1 LRIVS
6 LAAGLFLLFQ
16 IGLARAEPLEI
27 AAWGDSLTQGRGA
40 SSAATTYPAQA
51 CAMIKAMGSDCRVH
65 NMGWGG
71 QNSTQIAAR
80 QGAVA
85 ISVQPLGPDGPDGLA
100 LAAPSVDVL
109 EIAGR
114 PAGKLAGSLAGV
126 AGLLQT
132 DPAGQWRFA
141 PAGPDGAALARMA
154 GRQPF
159 VPSEGIALRQAET
172 WIWAGRNNL
181 RAGDTV
187 LRDIAAMI
195 AFLGHDRYLVAEVL
209 PSARDTPAQHRH
221 LDRLNRSLAET
232 HGAHFVPLIVA
243 LQAAGDGSAQDDQDV
258 AAGLVPSS
266 LRSDAVHL
274 NDQGYR
280 IVAAQFVAAWR
291 RRP

>member
-1 LRIVS
+1 MRIVS
-6 LAAGLFLLFQ
+6 LVAGLCLLFQ

-27 AAWGDSLTQGRGA
+27 AAWGDSLTYGKGA

-51 CAMIKAMGSDCRVH
+51 CAMIKAMGGDCRVH

-85 ISVQPLGPDGPDGLA
+85 LSVLPLGQDGADGLA
-100 LAAPSVDVL
+100 LTAPSVDVL

-114 PAGKLAGSLAGV
+114 PAGQLAGSLAGV

-132 DPAGQWRFA
+132 DPAGHWRFA
-141 PAGPDGAALARMA
+141 PSAPDGAALARMA
-154 GRQPF
+154 GRQLF
-159 VPSEGIALRQAET
+159 VPSEGVALRQAET

-221 LDRLNRSLAET
+221 LDRLNRSLAEI
-232 HGAHFVPLIVA
+232 HGTRFVPLIAA
-243 LQAAGDGSAQDDQDV
+243 LQAAGDGSAQDEQDI